1 MDRRHFLKHAGA
13 LGGSVALA
21 QLGVLS
27 ARAQTAASGYQAL
40 VCLFLYGGNDS
51 NNSIVPIDSAGY
63 AGYAA
68 TRGPLALAQGTLLP
82 LVEAGGTASF
92 GLHPALGGATG
103 LQALWDAGQLAIVRN
118 VGTLIQPLTK
128 AQYLSSGSSK
138 PASLFSHIDQQHQW
152 QASLS
157 DAPSSTGWGG
167 RLTDQLAALN
177 SAASVP
183 AMISTAGNNLF
194 VTARATQALA
204 IPASGSF
211 GLRGFDN
218 STAGIARL
226 AAFKALL
233 GVDRG
238 TDLLDAAQ
246 DVMSSALANSAL
258 LNPILTNTTTP
269 ASGYF
274 AGLTS
279 GIAKQL
285 LAVAKLIEARASL
298 GAQRQVFLVSL
309 GSFDTHTNELNEHNT
324 LYGELGVAL
333 KAFHDAMTGIGAGQQ
348 VTSFTLSDF
357 SRTYAP
363 NTNGG
368 TDHAWGAHHFV
379 AGGAVKG
386 GAFYGT
392 WPTLALGGPDDAGSE
407 GRWIPTTSVD
417 QYAAT
422 LASWFGV
429 DAAGLASVLP
439 NIASFSPSTIG
450 FV

>member
-1 MDRRHFLKHAGA
+1 MNRRHFLRHASA
-13 LGGSVALA
+13 LGGGVALA
-21 QLGVLS
+21 QLGLLS
-27 ARAQTAASGYQAL
+27 TRAQAPSDYRAL

-51 NNSIVPIDSAGY
+51 NNTIVPIDSAGY
-63 AGYAA
+63 ASYAT
-68 TRGPLALAQGTLLP
+68 TRGSLALAQGTLLP
-82 LVEAGGTASF
+82 LVETGGAANF
-92 GLHPALGGATG
+92 GLHPALGSTTG
-103 LQALWDAGQLAIVRN
+103 LQALWTSGQLAIVRN
-118 VGTLIQPLTK
+118 VGTLVQPLTK
-128 AQYLSSGSSK
+128 AQYLSAASSK

-157 DAPSSTGWGG
+157 ASPSDTGWGG
-167 RLTDQLAALN
+167 RLADQLAGLN
-177 SAASVP
+177 VGASVP

-194 VTARATQALA
+194 VTGRATAALTV
-204 IPASGSF
+204 PTSGSF
-211 GLRGFDN
+211 GLRGFD
-218 STAGIARL
+218 SSAVGVARL
-226 AAFKALL
+226 SAFQALL

-238 TDLLDAAQ
+238 ADLLDAAQ
-246 DVMSSALANSAL
+246 DVMSEALASSAV
-258 LNPILTNTTTP
+258 LNPILTNTTTA

-274 AGLTS
+274 SGLTS

-285 LAVAKLIEARASL
+285 LTVAKLIEARASL

-309 GSFDTHTNELNEHNT
+309 GSFDTHTNELNAHNT
-324 LYGELGVAL
+324 LYTALGVAL
-333 KAFHDAMTGIGAGQQ
+333 KAFHDAMTGIGAAHQ

-357 SRTYAP
+357 SRTFKP

-392 WPTLALGGPDDAGSE
+392 MPTLTLGGPDDEGSE

-439 NIASFSPSTIG
+439 NIAAFSQARLG